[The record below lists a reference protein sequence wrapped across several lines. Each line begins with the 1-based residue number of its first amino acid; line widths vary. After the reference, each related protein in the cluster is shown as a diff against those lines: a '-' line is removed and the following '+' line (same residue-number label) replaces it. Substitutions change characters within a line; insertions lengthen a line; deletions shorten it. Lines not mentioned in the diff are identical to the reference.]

1 MKIYLIQHGEALP
14 PEIDP
19 ERPLSPEGKSEL
31 EKLGAFLGQ
40 RGFPVSA
47 ILHSKKLRAKQTA
60 EILCRYLEPH
70 MQPEE
75 HAHLAPGD
83 PIEPILDRI
92 EDGVMIVGHL
102 PYLQKLS
109 GHLIAHD
116 QDATVVKFTQG
127 KLICLEQVDGRFAV
141 DWGIGTNHIP

>member
-1 MKIYLIQHGEALP
+1 MKIYLVQHGEALSE
-14 PEIDP
+14 EIDP
-19 ERPLSPEGKSEL
+19 EKPLSPEGKTEL
-31 EKLGAFLGQ
+31 EKLGTFLGK
-40 RGFPVSA
+40 REFPISA

-60 EILCRYLEPH
+60 EILGHYLKP
-70 MQPEE
+70 QLKPEE
-75 HAHLAPGD
+75 HANLAPND

-109 GHLIAHD
+109 GHLIVHD
-116 QDATVVKFTQG
+116 QEASVIKFEYG
-127 KLICLEQVDGRFAV
+127 KLFCLQQINGHFAV